1 MDVDRST
8 GRQGS
13 FMISHPDTQVKVH
26 RWRAEE
32 AAILIGKNTLL
43 NDNPSLTVRRVEGK
57 NPLRLLLSAEP
68 LDLSAFQLSEVE
80 AATWVLTNSV
90 EKTEGAIRYLACGN
104 VHDVRSVL
112 KRLYDEKVLS
122 ILVEGGAQ
130 VLQSFIESGL
140 WDEAR
145 IITGNLELGLG
156 LSAPKVPF
164 VQHHAESSA
173 TDTIGYYFNKP

>member
-104 VHDVRSVL
+104 VHDVESVL
-112 KRLYDEKVLS
+112 RRLYDEKVLS

-145 IITGNLELGLG
+145 IITGDLELGQG

-164 VQHHAESSA
+164 VQHHTEFSG
-173 TDTIGYYFNKP
+173 TDTVGYYFNKP